1 MREVVVLSGK
11 GGTGK
16 TSIVGAFASL
26 ANEKILSDCD
36 VDAADLHLLLDPSP
50 VEEHEFWSGQVAV
63 IDGNKCTECGECVSV
78 CRFDAIADFM
88 VDPIACEGCGFCSHV
103 CPTGAISMRENM
115 AGHWYVSNTRFG
127 PLVHA
132 KLGIAQEN
140 SGKLVH
146 LVRQKAKETAEKAG
160 VALTINDGPPGIG
173 CAVISALSGAN
184 LACIVTE
191 PSVSGIHDM
200 ERVLSVCRHFSI
212 PTLVCVNKYDVNE
225 EGTRQIEQY
234 CSEQGIPVV
243 ARIPFDTRVT
253 EAQVQGVP
261 IVEYT
266 DDERLVGPIKEA
278 WRLII
283 ERFDAMSV

>member
-146 LVRQKAKETAEKAG
+146 LVRQEAKETAEKAG

>member
-243 ARIPFDTRVT
+243 ARIPFDTKVT

>member
-26 ANEKILSDCD
+26 ANDKILSDCD

-63 IDGNKCTECGECVSV
+63 IDGNKCTECGECGSV

-243 ARIPFDTRVT
+243 ARIPFDTKVT

>member
-26 ANEKILSDCD
+26 ANDKILSDCD

-243 ARIPFDTRVT
+243 ARIPFDTKVT